1 MASRPTNA
9 SPGRPAWPTRL
20 ARSARGRNRLL
31 VVACLAAVAIA
42 APASA
47 ADRFGDV
54 AANSTHAGSIG
65 EVADAGVTAGCRTGR
80 FCPGD
85 DVRRDQMA
93 SFLART
99 GSRASFATNVAELS
113 AANGYDGVPASVTVT
128 SGAASGG
135 TSLVTLTG
143 SITVYADTTTPGVNV
158 TSCPCEVE
166 AFIFRDGDA
175 GQGPSSWTQLPG
187 TIAGNGRSSISL
199 PVNWM
204 AEIPSGT
211 SQTFRIAVFLDDRA
225 TPTGVK
231 AEGALSAVVSPFAG

>member
-99 GSRASFATNVAELS
+99 GSRASFETNVAELS
-113 AANGYDGVPASVTVT
+113 AANGYDGVPASVTVR
-128 SGAASGG
+128 SAATTGG

-143 SITVYADTTTPGVNV
+143 SVTVFADTTEGAVL

-166 AFIFRDGDA
+166 AFIFQDGDA
-175 GQGPSSWTQLPG
+175 GQGPSSWTQLPS

-211 SQTFRIAVFLDDRA
+211 SQTFRIAVFLDEQA
-225 TPTGVK
+225 TPIGVE